1 MADDLGSN
9 SHACRQRLTRA
20 TKLVTAVSRVAFKPQ
35 NSESPDYFAK
45 ETGVSAFPDVNPELS
60 RAIYQSSDPNR
71 PPPQPRPTPVQQ
83 SSVGSAFSNAS
94 SSHIYDPNQ
103 PSGQSSSYYHAQ
115 TSNNA
120 WSQPQAA
127 QGYNNFMQNQFPAA
141 QSYGNQSQ
149 HHIQTPQTVYGRH
162 TAPQPSY
169 IPPAL
174 THGPFSASPQP
185 ISPPSANTQPSRQF
199 GNSTGPVSPTNS
211 GGQGNY
217 LSQ

>member
-9 SHACRQRLTRA
+9 SHACRQRLAQA
-20 TKLVTAVSRVAFKPQ
+20 TKRVSVVSRVV
-35 NSESPDYFAK
+35 DYFAK
-45 ETGVSAFPDVNPELS
+45 ETDVSASPDVNPEPS

-83 SSVGSAFSNAS
+83 SSVGSAFPNASS

-103 PSGQSSSYYHAQ
+103 PSGQNSSYYHAQ

-127 QGYNNFMQNQFPAA
+127 QGYNNFMQNQFQPA

-149 HHIQTPQTVYGRH
+149 QHIQTPQTVYSHH

-169 IPPAL
+169 MPPAL
-174 THGPFSASPQP
+174 THGPFSASPP
-185 ISPPSANTQPSRQF
+185 LANTQPSGQF
-199 GNSTGPVSPTNS
+199 GNSTGPVSPPNS